1 MRGAVT
7 MRWFDF
13 PPVWTAGHLLV
24 LWLLPNT
31 GERAGRVWDV
41 LGIALISV
49 GVVLMVWA
57 TATMLARRTP
67 VMPGQAPEALVTG
80 GPFVLSRNPIY
91 LGDVLVVAGA
101 SLWVGPLWGIVLVVP
116 LMAVLTLR
124 FIRPEEARLR
134 ERFGPDFEAWT
145 QRTRRW
151 I

>member
-1 MRGAVT
+1 
-7 MRWFDF
+7 MRWLDL
-13 PPVWTAGHLLV
+13 PPIWTAGHLLV
-24 LWLLPNT
+24 LWVLP
-31 GERAGRVWDV
+31 GGAGGRMWNV

-57 TATMLARRTP
+57 VTAMLARRTP
-67 VMPGQAPEALVTG
+67 VMPGQAPEALVSS

-91 LGDVLVVAGA
+91 LGDVLVLAGA
-101 SLWVGPLWGIVLVVP
+101 ALWMGPLWGIVLVIP
-116 LMAVLTLR
+116 LMAVLTIR

-134 ERFGPDFEAWT
+134 ERFGGEYDAWA